1 MRDRERDNSQRD
13 LFLFRLD
20 AYLHRSPGGSDQSAV
35 YRNAHRRYR
44 VQSEVTYTYKVVS
57 IAPWTERPDVKRVFP
72 DIRVTMADASKK
84 NQVAGAQLTNKGW
97 WIPGT

>member
-1 MRDRERDNSQRD
+1 MLRESCYGQKAVDSIVKWTEPVTSG
-13 LFLFRLD
+13 
-20 AYLHRSPGGSDQSAV
+20 AYS
-35 YRNAHRRYR
+35 
-44 VQSEVTYTYKVVS
+44 QSEVTYTYKVVS
-57 IAPWTERPDVKRVFP
+57 IAPWTERPDVQRVFP